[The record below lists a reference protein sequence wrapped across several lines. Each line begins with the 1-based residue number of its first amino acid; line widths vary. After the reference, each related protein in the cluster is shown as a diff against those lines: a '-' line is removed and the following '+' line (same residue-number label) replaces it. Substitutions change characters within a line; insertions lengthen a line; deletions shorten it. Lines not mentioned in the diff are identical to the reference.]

1 LWDELGKRRCKVVSS
16 LIACV
21 CFGKSRWLW
30 YSYILIPL
38 ISISGTWCLSDSD
51 CTDGLMCFADTVNC
65 FYDADLVPSAVP
77 MMAPVTGDS
86 SRSPVTMAP
95 VSYGDPS
102 NSRKLPYDHCISLFL
117 IYL

>member
-1 LWDELGKRRCKVVSS
+1 MVLLH
-16 LIACV
+16 
-21 CFGKSRWLW
+21 
-30 YSYILIPL
+30 LIPL

-102 NSRKLPYDHCISLFL
+102 YSRKLPYDHCISLFL